1 MGTAESRLSSNVGD
15 LFARSQANAAQ
26 ALLAYAQE
34 NTGDYDALDD
44 ERDNILGAADLCLV
58 QENWQLLAEFT
69 KTLTDYLVT
78 KGHWIPYVR
87 YARIL
92 LDTDA
97 LQENSERVDVLG
109 RLAAVEEAQGN
120 YAEARRLYRQQLQLY
135 SQAQTTKAD
144 LVIAT
149 LRQLVRL
156 AKLQDDDREAQ
167 RFLERQLEIV
177 GVQQNPREQVD
188 IRLELAEL
196 YQKRHDLDHAD
207 LLCQQALMVAERIG
221 YRVGLVDT
229 LRQQASIRY
238 DKRNLE
244 DARELY
250 RAALDAALEIGDQVR
265 ASEIRDRLVALE
277 AIMGRNVF
285 ISYNHHDHGFAERLA
300 QDLKAAGFAVWWDE
314 WEIKV
319 GDSIIQKV
327 SQGINESAYLP
338 VVLSPHSVKSNWV
351 QRELGSALM
360 RQLSADRDITVFP
373 LLVADCEVPALL
385 REIRW
390 ADFRQDYQAGL
401 GELLDVLL
409 GHGV

>member
-1 MGTAESRLSSNVGD
+1 MDTQRIDELRRFYIESGQRVVRHYLN
-15 LFARSQANAAQ
+15 FARQHHS
-26 ALLAYAQE
+26 
-34 NTGDYDALDD
+34 DFWALDA
-44 ERDNILGAADLCLV
+44 EFGNILHAADLCLE

-69 KTLTDYLVT
+69 KTLTDYLI
-78 KGHWIPYVR
+78 KDGHWATYVR
-87 YARIL
+87 YVRVL
-92 LDTDA
+92 LDTNA
-97 LQENSERVDVLG
+97 LQENSERVEVLG
-109 RLAAVEEAQGN
+109 QLATVEEARGG
-120 YAEARRLYRQQLQLY
+120 YAEARRLYRQQLQIY
-135 SQAQTTKAD
+135 SQTQTAD
-144 LVIAT
+144 TSSVTAA

-156 AKLQDDDREAQ
+156 ATLQGDYDEAQ
-167 RFLERQLEIV
+167 QFLEHQLGIV
-177 GVQQNPREQVD
+177 RGQQSAKDQVD
-188 IRLELAEL
+188 VMRELAVVH
-196 YQKRHDLDHAD
+196 QKRNDLDRAE
-207 LLCQQALMVAERIG
+207 LLCQQGLEIAQRIG
-221 YRVGLVDT
+221 YTVGRVDV

-265 ASEIRDRLVALE
+265 ASEIQDHLVALE

-285 ISYNHHDHGFAERLA
+285 ISYNHHDCGFAGRLA

-327 SQGINESAYLP
+327 SEGIKQSAYLA

-373 LLVADCEVPALL
+373 LLVADCEVPVLL

-401 GELLDVLL
+401 RKLLDALREHEV
-409 GHGV
+409 